1 MSKRFKL
8 VFNRDKCKGCEL
20 CVSFCPKHLLA
31 LDAAV
36 NAKGYHPA
44 GITDQDACIGC
55 SSCALMCPDCCI
67 SIYELEEGETA

>member
-1 MSKRFKL
+1 MKKRFKL

-20 CVSFCPKHLLA
+20 CVSFCPKHILA
-31 LDAAV
+31 LDATV

-44 GITDQDACIGC
+44 GMTDQEACIGC
-55 SSCALMCPDCCI
+55 ASCALMCPDCCI